1 MSHEKIVVIAFIG
14 LILIA
19 GLIWQT
25 KTIQGVSSKVTSQQ
39 VERNK
44 KNALAF
50 YQMVFNDHKV
60 RQATETYVADTYIQ
74 HNPTVDN
81 GPEAFIKV
89 FETFVK
95 DNPESSVE
103 VKRVAAEGDLV
114 FVHVY
119 SKANKTD
126 KGEAVVDIFRF
137 DDQGKIVEHWDVIQ
151 PVVEET
157 VSGNSMF

>member
-1 MSHEKIVVIAFIG
+1 MKKLTVIAIATLGLLAVFLSQAKIG
-14 LILIA
+14 QA
-19 GLIWQT
+19 ES
-25 KTIQGVSSKVTSQQ
+25 KTEQISRQQ

-50 YQMVFNDHKV
+50 YQMAFNDHKV
-60 RQATETYVADTYIQ
+60 RQATETYVAETYIQ

-81 GPEAFIKV
+81 GPEAFIKA
-89 FETFVK
+89 FEPFVK
-95 DNPESSVE
+95 DNPESSAE

-114 FVHVY
+114 FLHVY
-119 SKANKTD
+119 SKANKKD

-151 PVVEET
+151 PVPDKT